1 MSTWKNIN
9 FQESN
14 SPIMEQMIFFHD
26 HTMMVIILIALLT
39 LYMITNLIFNKFYSR
54 MKMDNHEIEIM
65 WTILPAIILIFI
77 ALPSLRI
84 LYMTEDNMLSTL
96 LIKIKGHQW
105 YWSYEYAD
113 FNKEF
118 DSFMIPQEMSNNNMF
133 RLLDVDNR
141 LILPMKISTRLMLT
155 SYDVIH
161 SWTIPSMGVKMDA
174 IPNRL
179 NQTILYPQRPG
190 IYYGQC
196 SEICGVNHSF
206 MPITL
211 EIISLNDFM
220 KWLKT

>member
-1 MSTWKNIN
+1 MSTWKNMN

-26 HTMMVIILIALLT
+26 HTMMIIILIALIT

-54 MKMDNHEIEIM
+54 LKMDNHEIEIM
-65 WTILPAIILIFI
+65 WTILPAMILIFI

-84 LYMTEDNMLSTL
+84 LYMTEDNIMSTL

-105 YWSYEYAD
+105 YWSYEYAN

-118 DSFMIPQEMSNNNMF
+118 DSFMIPQEMLKNNMF

-179 NQTILYPQRPG
+179 NQTILFPQRPG